1 MNNAMVYSEST
12 GINPHKTISIYGNK
26 NKCQDNYICL
36 SLIYPN
42 IINITQ
48 FEFCMGGDN
57 STFQNWIISNF
68 NFQQQKQSAKIIR
81 IKLYEFE

>member
-1 MNNAMVYSEST
+1 MSRQLYMP
-12 GINPHKTISIYGNK
+12 IF
-26 NKCQDNYICL
+26 
-36 SLIYPN
+36 N
-42 IINITQ
+42 IPEYYITQ